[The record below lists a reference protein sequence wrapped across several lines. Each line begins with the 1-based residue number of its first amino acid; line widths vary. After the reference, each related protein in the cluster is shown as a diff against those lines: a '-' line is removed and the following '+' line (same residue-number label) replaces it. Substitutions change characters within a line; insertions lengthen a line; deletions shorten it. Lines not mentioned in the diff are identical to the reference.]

1 MIKKQESSLGFTK
14 KHTQIA
20 KGAAILFMVYHHL
33 FVLPERM
40 GNNYISV
47 INLFGYDLQSIL
59 ANFSKICV
67 CIFVFCSGI
76 GLYYSLINIQS
87 LRQMYKKVLI
97 HGLKFLT
104 NFWIIL
110 IFLFPIGL
118 YLHYFSFNTE
128 SVVYLAL
135 ASYREIMEWWFVK
148 LYLLLLLVS
157 PIIVRLFQNID
168 VVKKIIPL
176 AVAFSILILYH
187 LTSHFIG
194 NKGEFINN
202 ILISFSHI
210 EIFDCVMTFIVGMI
224 CANFNVI
231 DYYQKKTGYRRWLLC
246 SFSAFAAIFIR
257 VLCSNTPTGMNVDF
271 VVVPMFILPLTT
283 VCYNTKV
290 GTILQFF
297 GKHSTNIWLT
307 HTFWCYYFGQKIV
320 LIPKYSIFIYFWL
333 LFLSLFS
340 SYIINLLY
348 IPVCNLIFS
357 KSHKFSYKGY
367 FFISKKTSS

>member
-1 MIKKQESSLGFTK
+1 MIKKQESSLGFIK

-20 KGAAILFMVYHHL
+20 KGEAILFMVYHHL

-67 CIFVFCSGI
+67 CIFVLCSGI

-128 SVVYLAL
+128 SVLYLAL
-135 ASYREIMEWWFVK
+135 ASYRGIMEWWFVK

-202 ILISFSHI
+202 ILNSFSHI
-210 EIFDCVMTFIVGMI
+210 ENFDCVMTFIVGMI

-257 VLCSNTPTGMNVDF
+257 VLFSNTPSGMNVDF

-357 KSHKFSYKGY
+357 KSHKFSYIGY

>member
-1 MIKKQESSLGFTK
+1 
-14 KHTQIA
+14 
-20 KGAAILFMVYHHL
+20 MVYHHL

-67 CIFVFCSGI
+67 CIFVFFFFF

-135 ASYREIMEWWFVK
+135 ASYRGIMEWWFVK

-176 AVAFSILILYH
+176 AVAFSILILY
-187 LTSHFIG
+187 L
-194 NKGEFINN
+194 E
-202 ILISFSHI
+202 
-210 EIFDCVMTFIVGMI
+210 
-224 CANFNVI
+224 
-231 DYYQKKTGYRRWLLC
+231 
-246 SFSAFAAIFIR
+246 
-257 VLCSNTPTGMNVDF
+257 
-271 VVVPMFILPLTT
+271 
-283 VCYNTKV
+283 
-290 GTILQFF
+290 
-297 GKHSTNIWLT
+297 
-307 HTFWCYYFGQKIV
+307 
-320 LIPKYSIFIYFWL
+320 
-333 LFLSLFS
+333 
-340 SYIINLLY
+340 
-348 IPVCNLIFS
+348 
-357 KSHKFSYKGY
+357 
-367 FFISKKTSS
+367 